1 MARGDVCFPYFPHAR
16 NVLMTNILLEHAT
29 IVTLNDEDTI
39 LKDAALAI
47 SDDRIVAVGEIP
59 AGFVADEVVDLS
71 GKIVAPGLYNAHTHA
86 AMVFSRGYAE
96 DMPLD
101 RWFNEG
107 IWKLESAL
115 TREMVH
121 WGVRLAM
128 VEMVRG
134 GIIGFADHYFY
145 MDEVAQAVVES
156 GMRANL
162 AWAVF
167 GDEEGEVGITVPDT
181 VAFVK
186 HWQGAANGRL
196 RAMFGPHSPYLCSD
210 EFLARTAAVA
220 VREGIGIHIHAA
232 ETASQVEASLA
243 RYDMTP
249 IELLHDRGLFE
260 THTIVA
266 HAIHANPIDIAILA
280 NSQVNV
286 AHCPSTHMRYAMG
299 VTPVPDM
306 LAAGVNVALGTDG
319 AGSSVALNLWR
330 EMRLAVVMQRQAR
343 HDPKA
348 LGGTTALRM
357 AARNGARAL
366 GFTDSGVLGPG
377 FQADLIVIDTTQT
390 HYQPIHNVAA
400 SLVWNTEPADVQ
412 DVMVAG
418 RWLMR
423 DRELLT
429 LDEERIRAGFEQA
442 LAEMMARPLGQFKTY
457 DVSEDGI

>member
-1 MARGDVCFPYFPHAR
+1 MS
-16 NVLMTNILLEHAT
+16 NILLKNAT
-29 IVTLNDEDTI
+29 IVTLNDEDAI
-39 LKDAALAI
+39 LNDADLAI
-47 SDDRIVAVGEIP
+47 VDDRIVALGEAP
-59 AGFVADEVVDLS
+59 ADFAADEIIDLS

-86 AMVFSRGYAE
+86 AMVFARGYAE

-115 TREMVH
+115 TREMVR

-128 VEMVRG
+128 VEMLRG
-134 GIIGFADHYFY
+134 GVIGFADHYFY

-167 GDEEGEVGITVPDT
+167 GHDGGEVGITVPET
-181 VAFVK
+181 VDFVRR
-186 HWQGAANGRL
+186 WDGAADGRL

-232 ETASQVEASLA
+232 ETAGQVEASLA
-243 RYDMTP
+243 AYDMTP

-266 HAIHANPIDIAILA
+266 HAIHSNPIDIAILA
-280 NSQVNV
+280 SFDVNV

-299 VTPVPDM
+299 VTPVPEM
-306 LAAGVNVALGTDG
+306 LEAGVNVALGTDG

-343 HDPKA
+343 NDPEA
-348 LGGTTALRM
+348 LGGLTPLRM

-366 GFTDSGVLGPG
+366 GFAQSGVLAPG
-377 FQADLIVIDTTQT
+377 FQADLIVIDASQT
-390 HYQPIHNVAA
+390 HYQPIHSVPA

-423 DRELLT
+423 DRQLLT
-429 LDEERIRAGFEQA
+429 LDVEAIREGFDRA
-442 LAEMMARPLGQFKTY
+442 LAEMMAKPLGQFKTY
-457 DVSEDGI
+457 EVEE

>member
-1 MARGDVCFPYFPHAR
+1 MEMEIMGT
-16 NVLMTNILLEHAT
+16 MSNILLKNAT
-29 IVTLNDEDTI
+29 IVTLNDEDAI
-39 LKDAALAI
+39 LNDADLAI
-47 SDDRIVAVGEIP
+47 VDDRIVALGEAP
-59 AGFVADEVVDLS
+59 ADFAADEIIDLS

-86 AMVFSRGYAE
+86 AMVFARGYAE

-115 TREMVH
+115 TREMVR

-128 VEMVRG
+128 VEMLRG
-134 GIIGFADHYFY
+134 GVIGFADHYFY

-167 GDEEGEVGITVPDT
+167 GHDGGEVGITVPET
-181 VAFVK
+181 VDFVRR
-186 HWQGAANGRL
+186 WDGAADGRL

-232 ETASQVEASLA
+232 ETAGQVEASLA
-243 RYDMTP
+243 AYDMTP

-266 HAIHANPIDIAILA
+266 HAIHSNPIDIAILA
-280 NSQVNV
+280 SFDVNV

-299 VTPVPDM
+299 VTPVPEM
-306 LAAGVNVALGTDG
+306 LEAGVNVALGTDG

-343 HDPKA
+343 NDPEA
-348 LGGTTALRM
+348 LGGLTPLRM

-366 GFTDSGVLGPG
+366 GFAQSGVLAPG
-377 FQADLIVIDTTQT
+377 FQADLIVIDASQT
-390 HYQPIHNVAA
+390 HYQPIHSVPA

-423 DRELLT
+423 DRQLLT
-429 LDEERIRAGFEQA
+429 LDVEAIREGFDRA
-442 LAEMMARPLGQFKTY
+442 LAEMMAKPLGQFKTY
-457 DVSEDGI
+457 EVEE

>member
-1 MARGDVCFPYFPHAR
+1 
-16 NVLMTNILLEHAT
+16 MTNILLQHAT
-29 IVTLNDEDTI
+29 IVTLNDEGTI
-39 LKDAALAI
+39 LKDADLAI
-47 SDDRIVAVGEIP
+47 AGDRIIAIGDVP
-59 AGFVADEVVDLS
+59 SGFIADEVVNLS
-71 GKIVAPGLYNAHTHA
+71 GKIVTPGLYNAHTHA
-86 AMVFSRGYAE
+86 AMVFARGYAE

-115 TREMVH
+115 TRDMVR

-128 VEMVRG
+128 VEMIRG
-134 GIIGFADHYFY
+134 GVIGFADHYFY
-145 MDEVAQAVVES
+145 MDEVARAVEES

-167 GDEEGEVGITVPDT
+167 GHEDGEVGITVPET
-181 VAFVK
+181 VDFVK
-186 HWQGAANGRL
+186 NWDGAAEGRI

-232 ETASQVEASLA
+232 ETAGQVEQSLA
-243 RYDMTP
+243 AYDMTP

-260 THTIVA
+260 THALIA
-266 HAIHANPIDIAILA
+266 HAIHVNPIDIAILA
-280 NSQVNV
+280 NSQVHV
-286 AHCPSTHMRYAMG
+286 AHCPSTHLRYAMG

-306 LAAGVNVALGTDG
+306 LDAGVNVALGTDG

-343 HDPKA
+343 KDPEV
-348 LGGTTALRM
+348 LGGLTPLRM
-357 AARNGARAL
+357 ATQYGARAL
-366 GFTDSGVLGPG
+366 GFSHSGVLAPG
-377 FQADLIVIDTTQT
+377 FQADLIVIDASQL
-390 HYQPIHNVAA
+390 HYQPIHNVPA

-423 DRELLT
+423 DRQLLT
-429 LDEERIRAGFEQA
+429 LDEEAIRAKFAQA
-442 LAEMMARPLGQFKTY
+442 LAEMMAKPFGQFKTY
-457 DVSEDGI
+457 AVEE

>member
-1 MARGDVCFPYFPHAR
+1 MP
-16 NVLMTNILLEHAT
+16 NILLKHAS

-39 LKDAALAI
+39 LSDADIAI
-47 SDDRIVAVGEIP
+47 SGDRIVALGEVP
-59 AGFVADEVVDLS
+59 ADFVADEVIDLS

-86 AMVFSRGYAE
+86 AMVFARGYAE

-115 TREMVH
+115 TREIVR

-128 VEMVRG
+128 VEMLRG
-134 GIIGFADHYFY
+134 GVIGFADHYFY

-167 GDEEGEVGITVPDT
+167 GHEGGEVGVTVPKT
-181 VAFVK
+181 VDFVRR
-186 HWQGAANGRL
+186 WDGAADGRL

-232 ETASQVEASLA
+232 ETAGQVEASLA
-243 RYDMTP
+243 AYDMTP

-280 NSQVNV
+280 NSDVNV
-286 AHCPSTHMRYAMG
+286 AHCPSTHLRYAMG
-299 VTPVPDM
+299 VTPVPEM

-343 HDPKA
+343 DDPEA
-348 LGGTTALRM
+348 LGGLTPLRM

-366 GFTDSGVLGPG
+366 GFAQSGVLAPD
-377 FQADLIVIDTTQT
+377 FQADLIVIDASQP
-390 HYQPIHNVAA
+390 HYQPTHSVPA

-423 DRELLT
+423 DRQLLT
-429 LDEERIRAGFEQA
+429 LDEATIRAEFDQA

-457 DVSEDGI
+457 EVEE

>member
-1 MARGDVCFPYFPHAR
+1 MSH
-16 NVLMTNILLEHAT
+16 ILLQHAT
-29 IVTLNDEDTI
+29 IVTLNDEDAI
-39 LKDAALAI
+39 LTDADLAI
-47 SDDRIVAVGEIP
+47 ADDRIVALGEAP
-59 AGFVADEVVDLS
+59 ADFAADKVIDLS

-86 AMVFSRGYAE
+86 AMVFARGYAE

-115 TREMVH
+115 TQEMVR

-128 VEMVRG
+128 VEMLRG
-134 GIIGFADHYFY
+134 GVIGFADHYFY

-167 GDEEGEVGITVPDT
+167 GHEEGEVGITVPKT
-181 VAFVK
+181 VDFVRR
-186 HWQGAANGRL
+186 WDGAADGRL

-232 ETASQVEASLA
+232 ETGGQVEASLA
-243 RYDMTP
+243 AYDMTP

-266 HAIHANPIDIAILA
+266 HAIHSNPIDIAILA
-280 NSQVNV
+280 NSHVNV

-299 VTPVPDM
+299 VTPVPEM
-306 LAAGVNVALGTDG
+306 LEAGVNVALGTDG

-343 HDPKA
+343 NDPEA
-348 LGGTTALRM
+348 LGGLTPLRM

-366 GFTDSGVLGPG
+366 GFAQSGVLAPG
-377 FQADLIVIDTTQT
+377 FQADLMVIDASQT
-390 HYQPIHNVAA
+390 HYQPIHSVPA
-400 SLVWNTEPADVQ
+400 SLVWNTEPADVR

-423 DRELLT
+423 DRQLLT
-429 LDEERIRAGFEQA
+429 LDEEAIRAGFDRA
-442 LAEMMARPLGQFKTY
+442 LAEMMAKPLGQFKTY
-457 DVSEDGI
+457 EVEE

>member
-1 MARGDVCFPYFPHAR
+1 
-16 NVLMTNILLEHAT
+16 MTHILLKHAT
-29 IVTLNDEDTI
+29 IVTLNDEDAI
-39 LKDAALAI
+39 LTDADLAI
-47 SDDRIVAVGEIP
+47 ADDRIVALGETP
-59 AGFVADEVVDLS
+59 ADFAADEVIDLS

-86 AMVFSRGYAE
+86 AMVFARGYAE

-115 TREMVH
+115 TREMVR

-128 VEMVRG
+128 VEMLRG
-134 GIIGFADHYFY
+134 GVIGFADHYFY

-167 GDEEGEVGITVPDT
+167 GHDGGEVGITVPET
-181 VAFVK
+181 VEFVK
-186 HWQGAANGRL
+186 RWDGAADGRL

-232 ETASQVEASLA
+232 ETGGQVEASLA
-243 RYDMTP
+243 AYDMTP

-266 HAIHANPIDIAILA
+266 HAIHSNPIDIAILA
-280 NSQVNV
+280 NSHVNV

-299 VTPVPDM
+299 VTPVPEM
-306 LAAGVNVALGTDG
+306 LEAGVNVALGTDG

-343 HDPKA
+343 NDPEA
-348 LGGTTALRM
+348 LGGLTPLRM

-366 GFTDSGVLGPG
+366 GFAQSGVLAPG
-377 FQADLIVIDTTQT
+377 FQADLMVIDASQT
-390 HYQPIHNVAA
+390 HYQPIHSVPA
-400 SLVWNTEPADVQ
+400 SLVWNTEPADVR

-423 DRELLT
+423 DRQLLT
-429 LDEERIRAGFEQA
+429 LDEEAIRAGFDRA
-442 LAEMMARPLGQFKTY
+442 LAEMMAKPLGQFKTY
-457 DVSEDGI
+457 EVDE

>member
-1 MARGDVCFPYFPHAR
+1 MP
-16 NVLMTNILLEHAT
+16 NILLKHAT
-29 IVTLNDEDTI
+29 IVTLNDEDAI
-39 LKDAALAI
+39 LTDADLAI
-47 SDDRIVAVGEIP
+47 ADDRIVALGEIP
-59 AGFVADEVVDLS
+59 ADFAADEVLDLS
-71 GKIVAPGLYNAHTHA
+71 GKIVTPGLYNAHTHA
-86 AMVFSRGYAE
+86 AMVFARGYAE
-96 DMPLD
+96 DMSLD

-115 TREMVH
+115 SRDMVR

-134 GIIGFADHYFY
+134 GVIGFADHYFY

-167 GDEEGEVGITVPDT
+167 GHEEGEVGITVPET
-181 VAFVK
+181 VAFVMR
-186 HWQGAANGRL
+186 WQGAADGRL
-196 RAMFGPHSPYLCSD
+196 RTMFGPHSPYLCSD

-232 ETASQVEASLA
+232 ETAGQVEASLA
-243 RYDMTP
+243 QYDMTP

-266 HAIHANPIDIAILA
+266 HAIYSNPLDIRILA
-280 NSQVNV
+280 NSNVNV
-286 AHCPSTHMRYAMG
+286 AHCPSTHLRYAMG
-299 VTPVPDM
+299 VTPVPEM
-306 LAAGVNVALGTDG
+306 LAAGVNVALGADG

-343 HDPKA
+343 RDPEA
-348 LGGTTALRM
+348 LGGLTPLRM
-357 AARNGARAL
+357 AARHGARAL
-366 GFTDSGVLGPG
+366 GFTESGALAPG
-377 FQADLIVIDTTQT
+377 YQADLIVIDATQT
-390 HYQPIHNVAA
+390 HYQPIHSVVA

-423 DRELLT
+423 DRKLLT
-429 LDEERIRAGFEQA
+429 LDEETIRVGFQQA
-442 LAEMMARPLGQFKTY
+442 LAEMMAKPLGQFKTY
-457 DVSEDGI
+457 EVGA

>member
-1 MARGDVCFPYFPHAR
+1 MS
-16 NVLMTNILLEHAT
+16 ILLKNAT
-29 IVTLNDEDTI
+29 IVTLNDADDI
-39 LKDAALAI
+39 LFDAALAI
-47 SDDRIVAVGEIP
+47 DDDRIIAVGEAP
-59 AGFVADEVVDLS
+59 ADFVPDEVIDLS
-71 GKIVAPGLYNAHTHA
+71 GKIIAPGLYNAHTHA

-115 TREMVH
+115 SPEMVR

-128 VEMVRG
+128 IEMIRG
-134 GIIGFADHYFY
+134 GVIGFGDHYFY
-145 MDEVAQAVVES
+145 MDEVAQAVTES

-167 GDEEGEVGITVPDT
+167 GHEEGEVGITVPET
-181 VAFVK
+181 VDFVK
-186 HWQGAANGRL
+186 KYNGAADGRL
-196 RAMFGPHSPYLCSD
+196 RALFGPHSPYLCSD

-232 ETASQVEASLA
+232 ETEGQVQASLA
-243 RYDMTP
+243 TYDMTP

-266 HAIHANPIDIAILA
+266 HAIHVTPVDIAILA
-280 NSQVNV
+280 QSDVNV
-286 AHCPSTHMRYAMG
+286 VHCPSTHMRYAMG
-299 VTPVPDM
+299 VTPMPEM
-306 LAAGVNVALGTDG
+306 MAEGVNVALGTDG

-343 HDPKA
+343 SDPEVM
-348 LGGTTALRM
+348 GGLTALRM
-357 AARNGARAL
+357 ATRNGARAL
-366 GFTDSGVLGPG
+366 NFRSSGMLSPG
-377 FQADLIVIDTTQT
+377 YQADLIVVDATQP
-390 HYQPIHNVAA
+390 HYQPIHSVPAA
-400 SLVWNTEPADVQ
+400 LVWDTEPADVQ

-423 DRELLT
+423 DRQLLT
-429 LDEERIRAGFEQA
+429 LDEERVLARFNEA
-442 LAEMMARPLGQFKTY
+442 LAEMMARPLGQFKEY
-457 DVSEDGI
+457 SL

>member
-1 MARGDVCFPYFPHAR
+1 MP
-16 NVLMTNILLEHAT
+16 NILLKNAT
-29 IVTLNDEDTI
+29 IVTLNQANDI
-39 LKDAALAI
+39 LYNASLAI
-47 SDDRIVAVGEIP
+47 SDDRIVALGETP
-59 AGFVADEVVDLS
+59 ANFTSDEVIDLS
-71 GKIVAPGLYNAHTHA
+71 GRIITPGLYNAHTHA
-86 AMVFSRGYAE
+86 AMVFARGYAE

-115 TREMVH
+115 SREMVR

-128 VEMVRG
+128 IEMIRG
-134 GIIGFADHYFY
+134 GVIGFADHYFY

-167 GDEEGEVGITVPDT
+167 GHEGGEVGITVPET
-181 VAFVK
+181 VEFVK
-186 HWQGAANGRL
+186 RWQGAGDGRL

-232 ETASQVEASLA
+232 ETAGQVEASVA
-243 RYDMTP
+243 EYDMTP

-266 HAIHANPIDIAILA
+266 HAIHASSIDIAILA
-280 NSQVNV
+280 QSDVNV
-286 AHCPSTHMRYAMG
+286 AHCPSTHLRYAMG
-299 VTPVPDM
+299 VTPVPEM
-306 LAAGVNVALGTDG
+306 LAEGVNVALGTDG
-319 AGSSVALNLWR
+319 AGSSVAYNLWR

-343 HDPKA
+343 NDPEV
-348 LGGTTALRM
+348 LGGLTPLRM

-366 GFTDSGVLGPG
+366 NFRESGMLAPG
-377 FQADLIVIDTTQT
+377 YQADLIVIDATQP
-390 HYQPIHNVAA
+390 HYQPLHSIPA

-423 DRELLT
+423 NRQLLT
-429 LDEERIRAGFEQA
+429 LDEATILARFNEA
-442 LAEMMARPLGQFKTY
+442 LAEMMAKPLGQFKTY
-457 DVSEDGI
+457 EVEET